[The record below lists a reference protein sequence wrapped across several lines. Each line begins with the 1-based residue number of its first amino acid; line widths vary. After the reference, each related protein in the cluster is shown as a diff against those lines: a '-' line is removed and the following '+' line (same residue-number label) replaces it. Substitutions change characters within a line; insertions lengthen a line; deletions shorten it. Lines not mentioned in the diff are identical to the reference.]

1 MPRPRTASA
10 PISRREV
17 TRAGIGAA
25 ALLAVPS
32 ISLGGILGANG
43 RLNIAVIGA
52 GGMAVDDIEYCKSE
66 NFVALCDVDERRAA
80 PTFKAFPRARRFKD
94 YRQMLD
100 QEGARIDAVTISTP
114 DHSHFHAAQMAME
127 LGKHVYLQ
135 KPLTH
140 SIWEARTLTALAREK
155 KVVTQMGIQ
164 GHAHPASRRL
174 AELIR
179 AGVLGE
185 VRDVHV
191 WTHHPGSRQ
200 KTAQHRAQPVPPG
213 LDWNLWVGP
222 APWRAFHSEC
232 VPEKWRAFWDFGGG
246 ALGDLGCHNM
256 DLAFMA
262 LDLRDPSAVEAQS
275 SGTSAEIAPH
285 WSIVTYEFPR
295 TDRRPA
301 VKLTWYDGGK
311 KPPAAL
317 ARQPHLSEDG
327 CILVGTKDTLYVPY
341 YWGAGSFVSGAKI
354 DDFASVP
361 QTLPRVAG
369 EEDDEGMLHHL
380 EWTAACKGE
389 GTTLSGFDYAGPMTE
404 SVLLGNVAL
413 RTGKRIEWDA
423 ENLRVTNAPEAAQ
436 FIRRDYR
443 AF

>member
-1 MPRPRTASA
+1 MM
-10 PISRREV
+10 ISRRHV
-17 TRAGIGAA
+17 IRVGAA
-25 ALLAVPS
+25 ASLATPFL
-32 ISLGGILGANG
+32 SLGGVLGANA
-43 RLNIAVIGA
+43 RLNIAAIGV
-52 GGMAVDDIEYCKSE
+52 GGMGVDDIGYCKSE
-66 NFVALCDVDERRAA
+66 NIVALCDVDERRAA
-80 PTFKAFPRARRFKD
+80 PTFKAFPRAKRFKD
-94 YRQMLD
+94 FRAMLD

-114 DHSHFHAAQMAME
+114 NHTHFHAAQMAME

-140 SIWEARTLTALAREK
+140 SVWEARTLTALARRK
-155 KVVTQMGIQ
+155 KIVTQMGIQ

-179 AGVLGE
+179 AGVLG
-185 VRDVHV
+185 DVQDIHV
-191 WTHHPGSRQ
+191 WTHYPARTQDLVRPPS
-200 KTAQHRAQPVPPG
+200 QPVPST
-213 LDWNLWVGP
+213 LDWNLWLGP
-222 APWRAFHSEC
+222 APWRAYHSGC
-232 VPEKWRAFWDFGGG
+232 VPVKWRAFWDFGDG
-246 ALGDLGCHNM
+246 ALGDMGCHNM

-262 LDLRDPSAVEAQS
+262 LDLRDPIAIEGRS
-275 SGTSAEIAPH
+275 SGMNTETAPR
-285 WSIVTYEFPR
+285 WCIVSYEFPK
-295 TDRRPA
+295 TDRRPG

-317 ARQPHLSEDG
+317 AKQARLSEDG

-341 YWGAGSFVSGAKI
+341 YWGPGRFASGARTA
-354 DDFASVP
+354 DFASVP

-369 EEDDEGMLHHL
+369 EEDDEGALHHL
-380 EWTAACKGE
+380 EWIAACKGE
-389 GTTLSGFDYAGPMTE
+389 GKTFSDFDYAGPMTE
-404 SVLLGNVAL
+404 AVLLGNVAL